1 MGAFGLSENGGSG
14 EPWTTW
20 EGKMEIAEPDNDG
33 VRRFP
38 TLQEAL
44 KQVRSVRQSLKG
56 RGMVKILQT
65 KRGQFWVY
73 FSA

>member
-1 MGAFGLSENGGSG
+1 
-14 EPWTTW
+14 
-20 EGKMEIAEPDNDG
+20 MEIAEPDNDG

-38 TLQEAL
+38 TLEEAL
-44 KQVRSVRQSLKG
+44 KQERSVRQSLKG